1 MTPGS
6 VLFDESFKFKDGKTG
21 NKLFIILNEG
31 RDGTYFGVKTTSN
44 GNRYS
49 AIVGC
54 NFKERYPFFYLPK
67 GTCCLNENTWVQLD
81 SVYEFE
87 KPKLIQYVMNQKI
100 KYIGTLEGS
109 TAADLIQCISHSED
123 IEQWKI
129 EKILSECTSLI

>member
-1 MTPGS
+1 M
-6 VLFDESFKFKDGKTG
+6 
-21 NKLFIILNEG
+21 
-31 RDGTYFGVKTTSN
+31 
-44 GNRYS
+44 
-49 AIVGC
+49 
-54 NFKERYPFFYLPK
+54 
-67 GTCCLNENTWVQLD
+67 NENTWVQLD